1 MKEKVIIIELDGA
14 TWDIIDPMI
23 SAEELPNFKL
33 LKERSVYGEVNTSY
47 WGSPQIWTAIFTGK
61 TQEKYGTPF
70 FGINRARL
78 KAKRIWEI
86 AAENELRVGVLHS
99 LLSWPPAQVDG
110 FIIPDIFAMG
120 PQTHPPKYQYFQR
133 LYLSRHGKNIA
144 LQSYYLLRSL
154 LSCGSLDVIIAILKL
169 LASSLLH
176 PKAVNTF
183 RRRLMV
189 VTKLDHNLFMKLY
202 SRYRPHV
209 TTFHLHALDTVSH
222 KYWRYLNEPGRYGHV
237 IHDFYREADRFIGR
251 VFKLLD
257 EHTHLVVVSDHG
269 FKEYA
274 DGRGK
279 FQLKVP
285 ALRKLLKIDTSA
297 RVVRIGNAFVMNL
310 GQAVQGVDADRMV
323 TELASAK
330 LDDGNTVFINVHKI
344 DENIHFR
351 LNKRILL
358 SKAPM
363 EEVIS
368 FGGAGQMTFGDL
380 FRRMPFVDTG
390 IHAVGRGIFAVCG
403 PKFLAGVD
411 IRRVE
416 IFDITPTL
424 LTLLNLPI
432 AKDMDGDFDRRWFT
446 QVALRTIRPRYIPSY
461 ETEAG
466 EGKEVTAE
474 AYTDQEV
481 EDLEERLKMLGYL

>member
-1 MKEKVIIIELDGA
+1 MKEKVIVIELDGA

-23 SAEELPNFKL
+23 SAGELPNFKI

-99 LLSWPPAQVDG
+99 LLSWPPAQIDG

-120 PQTHPPKYQYFQR
+120 PETHPRKYQFFQR

-144 LQSYYLLRSL
+144 LQSYYLLRSF
-154 LSCGSLDVIIAILKL
+154 LSCGSLDVLVAIFKL

-176 PKAVNTF
+176 PGAVNIF
-183 RRRLMV
+183 RHRLMV
-189 VTKLDHNLFMKLY
+189 VTKLDHNLFLKLH
-202 SRYRPHV
+202 SRYQPHV

-222 KYWRYLNEPGRYGHV
+222 KYWRYMNEPGRYSHV
-237 IHDFYREADRFIGR
+237 IHDFYCEADRFIGK
-251 VFKLLD
+251 VFKLLE
-257 EHTHLVVVSDHG
+257 EHTSLVVVSDHG

-285 ALRKLLKIDTSA
+285 ALRKLLNINTSA

-310 GQAVQGVDADRMV
+310 GGAVQEVDADRLV
-323 TELASAK
+323 TELTSAI
-330 LDDGNTVFINVHKI
+330 LRDGNTLFINVHKI

-363 EEVIS
+363 EEAIAFS
-368 FGGAGQMTFGDL
+368 EAGQVMFGDL
-380 FRRMPFVDTG
+380 FRKMPFVDTG

-403 PKFLAGVD
+403 PKFRQNSD
-411 IRRVE
+411 IKKIE

-424 LTLLNLPI
+424 LTLLGLPI
-432 AKDMDGDFDRRWFT
+432 AKDMDGDFDKRWFT
-446 QVALRTIRPRYIPSY
+446 LEALKSIQPRYIFSY
-461 ETEAG
+461 ETG
-466 EGKEVTAE
+466 SREGQEIAAE
-474 AYTDQEV
+474 TYTEQEI